1 MSFPEQSSGNNRFK
15 KKMMEDLDAAVF
27 FSDDDVTEIEKS
39 FHNVHNEV

>member
-1 MSFPEQSSGNNRFK
+1 MSFPEQSSGNNRSK
-15 KKMMEDLDAAVF
+15 KKMMEDLDAVF